1 MIHSHIFRAYDIRGV
16 FEKDFDLTGA
26 EEIGKAYGTYLIRTS
41 PNVQKPLSVC
51 VGRDGRVHSEDIQN
65 AFMRGL
71 LFVGIKVVDIGLAF
85 SPLLFYS
92 ICKGRFD
99 GGVNITASHN
109 PKEYNGFKLQRDF
122 AHAICGDEIQEILQI
137 LETKDFIIGE
147 EEDVIQQ
154 KNYWKEYRH
163 TMKELMPHLHREKIV
178 IDAGS
183 GVTGAFAPELFTELG
198 YEVVPLYCEVDGNF
212 PYHQPDP
219 EDPVNLQDLQKKVL
233 EEKASMGIAFDG
245 DGDRVGIVDS
255 RGVIYSA
262 DFILL
267 LLLQDV
273 LKRNKGS
280 SVVYTVN
287 SSMLIKNEIIRLGG
301 TPVELRVG
309 HSFVEKKMRETQALL
324 GGESSGHMF
333 MAENY
338 YGYDDAFLAALH
350 CLSIVFSSEKPLKEH
365 FEHLPKTYM
374 SPEIKFVVDDNE
386 KFIVIEKLVEYFKQS
401 SYKYTDIDGIKVY
414 FEDDS
419 WGICRA
425 SNTSPKISIICEA
438 KDEKTANKI
447 SCIMQ
452 EAIEPFLS

>member
-16 FEKDFDLTGA
+16 FEKDFDSLGA

-41 PNVQKPLSVC
+41 HNIQKPLVVC
-51 VGRDGRVHSEDIQN
+51 VGRDGRTHSQEIQD

-137 LETKDFIIGE
+137 LETQDFIIAE
-147 EEDVIQQ
+147 ERECIE
-154 KNYWKEYRH
+154 KRNYWKEYKH
-163 TMKELMPHLHREKIV
+163 TLKELHPHRYREKVV

-183 GVTGAFAPELFTELG
+183 GVTGAFAPEVFTELG
-198 YEVVPLYCEVDGNF
+198 YDVVPLYCEVDGNF

-219 EDPVNLQDLQKKVL
+219 EDPINLQDLQKKVL
-233 EEKASMGIAFDG
+233 EENASMGIAFDG
-245 DGDRVGIVDS
+245 DGDRVGIVDAE
-255 RGVIYSA
+255 GTIYTA

-280 SVVYTVN
+280 AVVYTVT

-301 TPVELRVG
+301 NPVESRVG
-309 HSFVEKKMRETQALL
+309 HSFVEEKMRETQALL

-338 YGYDDAFLAALH
+338 YGYDDAFLAALQ
-350 CLSIVFSSEKPLKEH
+350 CLAIVFSSEKPLKEH
-365 FEHLPKTYM
+365 FQHLPKTYV

-386 KFIVIEKLVEYFKQS
+386 KFIVIEKLVKYFKQS
-401 SYKYTDIDGIKVY
+401 SYKYNDIDGIKVY
-414 FEDDS
+414 FDNDS

-425 SNTSPKISIICEA
+425 SNTSPKISIICES
-438 KDEKTANKI
+438 KDQKYLQKI
-447 SCIMQ
+447 TTIMQ
-452 EAIEPFLS
+452 EAIEPFLV